1 MIKFCILGLTLVSLG
16 CIARGPV
23 TMERM
28 SLNSVP
34 WIEEVQ
40 GFKKYHPPLN
50 KINLRTMYGGFDHP
64 MNKPKSTFGY
74 GVRSNGKR
82 DHTGIDL
89 LAPIGTPIY
98 SMYEGIIKEIR
109 RTDPYSPKTK
119 KGAHGK
125 RVRIRSKKVLHG
137 HDVDFLYAHLSNIP
151 SDLQE
156 GNFVRSGDL
165 LGYTGISGNARYIKG
180 ISKNTQEQ
188 HLHLE
193 CRVDQDLIS
202 LLGFGQAMSKD
213 FSDEK
218 VHYINPYLLL
228 L

>member
-1 MIKFCILGLTLVSLG
+1 MIKFCILGLIVISLG
-16 CIARGPV
+16 CVARCPV

-28 SLNSVP
+28 SFEFVP
-34 WIEEVQ
+34 LIEEMEDL
-40 GFKKYHPPLN
+40 KEYRPPLK

-64 MNKPKSTFGY
+64 MNKHKSTFGY

-89 LAPIGTPIY
+89 FAPIGTPIY
-98 SMYEGIIKEIR
+98 TMYDGTIEEIR

-125 RVRIRSKKVLHG
+125 RVRIRSKEVLHG
-137 HDVDFLYAHLSNIP
+137 HDVYFLYAHLSDIP
-151 SDLQE
+151 NNLQE

-165 LGYTGISGNARYIKG
+165 IGYAGISGNARYIKG
-180 ISKNTQEQ
+180 ILKNAQEQ

-193 CRVDQDLIS
+193 CQVDQDLIT
-202 LLGFGQAMSKD
+202 LLRFGQAMSKE
-213 FSDEK
+213 FSDET